1 MDREETSGFNARLW
15 RRYYTIA
22 LPYWRSEERGRAA
35 AAMVLIVALLG
46 MQTAFSVLFN
56 QETGEFT
63 SALAAGDAT
72 RFWSSIWRYAAILVA
87 AVPVYGLYNYARGT
101 LGLRW
106 RSWLTDY
113 FLAKY
118 FSRHAFYRLNSDA
131 GIDNPDQRISEDIN
145 AFTQQSL
152 FFATILLGA
161 FIQLGAFLFV
171 LWAISP
177 GLVYFL
183 IAYALLST
191 VFTASVFGK
200 RLIGLNFVQLKR
212 EADFRFGL
220 VRVREYAEPIAFFC
234 GESREMQGL
243 QHTFSGVFS
252 NFQRVLRWQFWL
264 NLFQYAHGFLTLLI
278 PTAIVASDVLSG
290 HLEVGR
296 AVQAAGAFTAILF
309 ALTVIIDHFESLSRF
324 SAGVDRL
331 YDFLMVLR
339 TRSAAGARGSLSD
352 TSHIHTVHGTDL
364 EVRELSVGTPN
375 GTQQLV
381 QHLSLTVEYGRGLLI
396 VGSSGS
402 GKSSLLRVIAG
413 LWRTGTGDVI
423 RPASPEVLFLPQ
435 QPYLPLGDLRCQLTY
450 PATDLTISDDEL
462 HDWLA
467 LVNLPDLA
475 DRFGGLGETLDWN
488 KVLSVGEQ
496 QRLSFAR
503 ALIAKPRYLL
513 LDESTSAL
521 DAHNEECLYSQLA
534 RLSIT
539 PISVSHHK
547 SVLRYHHQVLEIPG
561 DGSWK
566 LHAASGFRW
575 AD

>member
-1 MDREETSGFNARLW
+1 MAVEETSGFNAKLW
-15 RRYYTIA
+15 RRFFTIA
-22 LPYWRSEERGRAA
+22 ALYWRSEERVRAG
-35 AAMVLIVALLG
+35 AAMVLLAVLLG
-46 MQTAFSVLFN
+46 LQTAFSVLFN

-87 AVPVYGLYNYARGT
+87 AVPVYALYLYARGT

-106 RSWLTDY
+106 RRWMTDY

-118 FSRHAFYRLNSDA
+118 FSRHAFYRLNSVA
-131 GIDNPDQRISEDIN
+131 GLDNPDQRISEDIN

-152 FFATILLGA
+152 FFATIILGA
-161 FIQLGAFLFV
+161 LIQLGAFIFV
-171 LWAISP
+171 LWAISR

-183 IAYALLST
+183 IGYAIVST
-191 VFTASVFGK
+191 IFTASVFGK
-200 RLIGLNFVQLKR
+200 VLIGLNFVQLQR

-220 VRVREYAEPIAFFC
+220 VRVRENAEPIAFFG
-234 GESREMQGL
+234 GESREMKGL
-243 QHTFSGVFS
+243 QQTFSGLFA
-252 NFQRVLRWQFWL
+252 NFQRVLRWQFSL
-264 NLFQYAHGFLTLLI
+264 NMFQYAHGFLTLLI
-278 PTAIVASDVLSG
+278 PTVIIANDVLSG

-296 AVQAAGAFTAILF
+296 AVQAAGAFAAILV
-309 ALTVIIDHFESLSRF
+309 ALTVVIDHFESLSRF

-331 YDFLMVLR
+331 YDFLRVV
-339 TRSAAGARGSLSD
+339 GARSD
-352 TSHIHTVHGTDL
+352 GVAGTTHSDSVRIRTVRGTEL
-364 EVRELSVGTPN
+364 GVRELCVETPD
-375 GTQQLV
+375 GDQQLV
-381 QHLSLTVEYGRGLLI
+381 QRLSLTVREGSGLLI

-413 LWRTGTGDVI
+413 LWHTGAGDVI
-423 RPASPEVLFLPQ
+423 RPASPDVLFLPQ

-450 PATDLTISDDEL
+450 PKTGRAITDGEL
-462 HDWLA
+462 QEWL
-467 LVNLPDLA
+467 LRVNMPDLA
-475 DRFGGLGETLDWN
+475 LRFGGFGTVLDWN

-521 DAHNEECLYSQLA
+521 DTSNEGVLYSQLA
-534 RLSIT
+534 TLSIT

-547 SVLRYHHQVLEIPG
+547 SVLKYHHQVLEIPG

-566 LHAASGFRW
+566 LHAAPAFRW